1 MSSITGIRRGTLLL
15 SDPFLDDPNFIRSV
29 ILICETNEDG
39 HLGLILNQRVTN
51 LSVPDVVDNLDDFDG
66 SLYLGGPVDKDVL
79 QFVHRLGNQLEDSV
93 HLGDD
98 LYWGGDFE
106 QLRTLINIGVV
117 DEADIRFFVGYA
129 GWTKGQLEDE
139 IENDVWVVSHLDQL
153 DDLLTRSSDG
163 LWREVLRTLGG
174 KYKAISNF
182 PLDPRMN

>member
-1 MSSITGIRRGTLLL
+1 MSSIGGVRRGTLLL

-29 ILICETNEDG
+29 ILICETNEEG

-51 LSVPDVVDNLDDFDG
+51 LSVPDVVEDLDDFEG
-66 SLYLGGPVDKDVL
+66 PLFLGGPVDKDVL
-79 QFVHRLGNQLEDSV
+79 QFVHRLGNQLADSV

-117 DEADIRFFVGYA
+117 HEDDVRFFVGYA
-129 GWTKGQLEDE
+129 GWNKGQLESE
-139 IENDVWVVSHLDQL
+139 IKNDVWVVSHLDEL
-153 DDLLTRSSDG
+153 DDLLALSTDA
-163 LWREVLRTLGG
+163 LWREVMKNLGG